1 MLMSN
6 LYNILTSIKKNNQ
19 DALNCIKL
27 ITKVKNNI

>member
-1 MLMSN
+1 MLMSI
-6 LYNILTSIKKNNQ
+6 LYKSHTSFKKNNQ